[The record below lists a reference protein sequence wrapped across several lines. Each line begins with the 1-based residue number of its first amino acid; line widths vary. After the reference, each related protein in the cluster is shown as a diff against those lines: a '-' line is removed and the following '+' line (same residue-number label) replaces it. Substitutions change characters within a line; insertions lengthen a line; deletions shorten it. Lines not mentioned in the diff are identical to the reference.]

1 MKLIFLDCKNLR
13 EVICLGWID
22 TLSRTYD
29 VCEDLVGVEIENA
42 PILLPIAHSTQNA
55 QIELTV
61 NLDGNIVGELTKA
74 INEKNGRDEFTV
86 IPVTEDSA
94 SRGNGNFPHPL
105 YDKLCYVAGDYT
117 AYTGDSKEEYFA
129 AYIAGLEK
137 WVMAEPDNAWIR
149 AIYNYVKRG
158 TLISDLVS
166 LGLLKLD
173 EDGFLSEKDYK
184 IQQLSQG
191 DAFVRFAVADEHKK
205 VDLWKERELYD
216 SYIRFY
222 LQILERKELC
232 YVSGRQA
239 VCTEKHPSKIR
250 NTADKAKLISGNDD
264 SGFTY
269 RGRFGT
275 KGETV
280 AVGYEI
286 SQKAHNAL
294 RWLLRRQGN
303 VEDGRGVVV
312 WKLLADDHEMQN
324 ENILSAIPNLFG
336 DTTDAF
342 SVELDEILKDL
353 DATDV
358 SKKADNKN
366 TDVGQRYA
374 GLVKRAMQGYA
385 NGLKY
390 DDKVIMIAVD
400 AATVGR
406 LSVNDYHEFAG
417 NEFIKRVIEW
427 HENCTWERMVEVKDS
442 GKYIQVVNAPSPR
455 EITLAA
461 FGVQKG
467 KGYLE
472 CEPEL
477 RKATIQRILPC
488 IVGLSSKIPL
498 DIVRAAVN
506 RASNPQ
512 AYSSYVWENQVLA
525 VACAMMKFNKFKSRK
540 KEDEGMN
547 QEQERAILF
556 GKLLSIMD
564 EIERKALYATNKELP
579 DSRLTNA
586 KKLWSTYVR
595 RPMTTYSRL
604 YEKMAQAYLE
614 KLFGGTAEFLE
625 NEIQEVMIELE
636 SIDGFNNKPLKEEY
650 LLGYYEQRNK
660 IRSHKVNTT
669 KNESDGEEG
678 GNE

>member
-1 MKLIFLDCKNLR
+1 M
-13 EVICLGWID
+13 GWID

-29 VCEDLVGVEIENA
+29 VCKDLVGVEIENA

-61 NLDGNIVGELTKA
+61 DLDGNIVGELTKA

-94 SRGNGNFPHPL
+94 SRSNGNFPHPL
-105 YDKLCYVAGDYT
+105 CDKLCYVAGDYT
-117 AYTGDSKEEYFA
+117 AYTGDGKEEYFA
-129 AYIAGLEK
+129 AYIAGLKK
-137 WVMAEPDNAWIR
+137 WVMAEQDNAWIK
-149 AIYNYVKRG
+149 AIYNYVKKG

-166 LGLLKLD
+166 LGILKVD
-173 EDGFLSEKDYK
+173 EEGLLSEKDYK
-184 IQQLSQG
+184 IQQLSQR

-205 VDLWKERELYD
+205 VDLWKESELYD

-222 LQILERKELC
+222 LQILGKKELC
-232 YVSGRQA
+232 YVSGKQV

-275 KGETV
+275 KGEAV

-294 RWLLRRQGN
+294 RWLIRRQGN
-303 VEDGRGVVV
+303 VEDGRGVVI
-312 WKLLADDHEMQN
+312 WKISADNHEIQN
-324 ENILSAIPNLFG
+324 ENILSAIPDLFG

-342 SVELDEILKDL
+342 ALELDEICKDME
-353 DATDV
+353 DDDTVQKTD
-358 SKKADNKN
+358 NEYI
-366 TDVGQRYA
+366 DVGQRYA

-417 NEFIKRVIEW
+417 NAFIKRVIEW
-427 HENCTWERMVEVKDS
+427 HENCTWERMVKVKDS
-442 GKYIQVVNAPSPR
+442 GRYIRVTNAPSPK
-455 EITLAA
+455 EIALAA
-461 FGVQKG
+461 FGTQRG
-467 KGYLE
+467 KAYLE
-472 CEPEL
+472 CDPEL
-477 RKATIQRILPC
+477 KKTAIQRILPC

-498 DIVRAAVN
+498 DIVRVAVN

-512 AYSSYVWENQVLA
+512 AYSSFIWENQVLA
-525 VACAMMKFNKFKSRK
+525 VTCAMIKFNKFKSRK
-540 KEDEGMN
+540 KEENVMN

-556 GKLLSIMD
+556 GKLLAIMD
-564 EIERKALYATNKELP
+564 EIEKKALYAINKEVP

-595 RPMTTYSRL
+595 RPMMTYSRL
-604 YEKMAQAYLE
+604 YEKMVQAYLG
-614 KLFGGTAEFLE
+614 KLSCGTATFLE
-625 NEIQEVMIELE
+625 NEIQEVMMELE
-636 SIDGFNNKPLKEEY
+636 NVGGFNNKPLKEEY
-650 LLGYYEQRNK
+650 LLGYYQQRNK
-660 IRSHKVNTT
+660 IRGYKANTT
-669 KNESDGEEG
+669 ESELDGEEG